1 MKKIILSIL
10 FTTFSFSFSINLSKK
25 LEDEMYNI
33 LNEDY
38 RIYKSMYIGDDKNN
52 KYYSH
57 NETSVR
63 PLASLTKIMTALIV
77 FDDIQ
82 EGKYG
87 LDRKV
92 VVSKEASKV
101 PYGVVIKAKKVYTI
115 EELLHLLLINS
126 SNSSAHQLA
135 LFSSNGDIDEFVYKM
150 NEKARALGLRSLKF
164 KTPHGLPPV
173 NTNKGMDVGN
183 ARDIYLLALIA
194 LNNPKL
200 LEISKKYSYETSD
213 GIKIKSTN
221 TLVQFDEVFGL
232 KTGFHRRAGYNIVYL
247 IDNGNEKIVQVIL
260 GSNTINSRERL
271 GLKTLELM
279 KESEEE

>member
-183 ARDIYLLALIA
+183 ARDIYLLALTA

-221 TLVQFDEVFGL
+221 TLVQFDKVFGL
-232 KTGFHRRAGYNIVYL
+232 KTGFHRRVGYNIVYL